1 MTWRSVRHKG
11 PAFAY
16 GVTLLTSGSPLSS
29 TLSQSAQISRWYV
42 ARAQMTATSSAIIV
56 SDQMG

>member
-1 MTWRSVRHKG
+1 MIAALGNYLIVDT
-11 PAFAY
+11 Y
-16 GVTLLTSGSPLSS
+16 GVTMLKSGSPLSR
-29 TLSQSAQISRWYV
+29 TLSQSTQTSRRYV